1 MKKLFFPAFGLLA
14 LAIVFTGCNTN
25 SPKDAAQK
33 WLTSFY
39 HLDYETAKKY
49 STEETKNLLTTIE
62 QLRTLNSDSEKQ
74 QMKQLKVEI
83 KDVKEKGDTAMVSY
97 TLSDSPKEQK
107 VKLIKIQGKWLVA
120 KSKQDDMGDD
130 SDNDQQ
136 PPASPDS
143 TTAPM
148 AVDSTAAPK

>member
-1 MKKLFFPAFGLLA
+1 MKKLFFPAFALLA

-39 HLDYETAKKY
+39 HMDYETAKKY
-49 STEETKNLLTTIE
+49 STEDTKKLLMTLE
-62 QLRTLNSDSEKQ
+62 QLSALSNDSVKQ

-97 TLSDSPKEQK
+97 TLSDTPKEQK

-130 SDNDQQ
+130 NGNDQ
-136 PPASPDS
+136 PAAGPDS

-148 AVDSTAAPK
+148 PVDSTAAPK